1 MDLLVK
7 NIQQKLLNANVVYRI
22 MYITLAIFLFSLV
35 FNTFSFFLNR
45 PSNLIFDWFALGP
58 DFSGLL
64 EKPWTI
70 ISYGFLHDG
79 FLHILFNLVML
90 YYFGTLFL
98 DYFTEKQF
106 LYYYFTG
113 IVFGGF
119 IFQLSYNFL
128 PALKSSNSLL
138 VGASAGVMS
147 ILAGLATLIP
157 NYSLR
162 FQFIGFVRLKYL
174 LLFVLILDL
183 FQMPMGNAGGHLA
196 HLGGALIGILIT
208 MNYVNNGI
216 SLPKN
221 GIKRQKAKSKNL
233 RTVHKK
239 ENPHRYVSQIKNEE
253 QKKIDMILDKISK
266 SGYDALSSEEK
277 QFLFDTGKK

>member
-1 MDLLVK
+1 M
-7 NIQQKLLNANVVYRI
+7 
-22 MYITLAIFLFSLV
+22 
-35 FNTFSFFLNR
+35 
-45 PSNLIFDWFALGP
+45 
-58 DFSGLL
+58 
-64 EKPWTI
+64 
-70 ISYGFLHDG
+70 
-79 FLHILFNLVML
+79 
-90 YYFGTLFL
+90 
-98 DYFTEKQF
+98 
-106 LYYYFTG
+106 
-113 IVFGGF
+113 
-119 IFQLSYNFL
+119 
-128 PALKSSNSLL
+128 
-138 VGASAGVMS
+138 
-147 ILAGLATLIP
+147 
-157 NYSLR
+157 
-162 FQFIGFVRLKYL
+162 
-174 LLFVLILDL
+174 LDL

>member
-1 MDLLVK
+1 VDLLVK

-119 IFQLSYNFL
+119 MFQLSFSTEL
-128 PALKSSNSLL
+128 QFSSRTQ
-138 VGASAGVMS
+138 
-147 ILAGLATLIP
+147 I
-157 NYSLR
+157 
-162 FQFIGFVRLKYL
+162 FQFPACWSLCR
-174 LLFVLILDL
+174 
-183 FQMPMGNAGGHLA
+183 GNE
-196 HLGGALIGILIT
+196 HLGRFGHAHSQLFPE
-208 MNYVNNGI
+208 I
-216 SLPKN
+216 SIYRLC
-221 GIKRQKAKSKNL
+221 KA
-233 RTVHKK
+233 
-239 ENPHRYVSQIKNEE
+239 
-253 QKKIDMILDKISK
+253 
-266 SGYDALSSEEK
+266 
-277 QFLFDTGKK
+277 